1 MNELLNFCLDQL
13 DLAQAPSLAT
23 VVAYPCPAPFS
34 MTLRVCAQ
42 DVFKAESRKVKIG
55 WQMPRTFFPTLFCGE
70 TSDPFELR
78 DLRRLATPVYFRAGK
93 TIFSEGEPADSVY
106 GVSHGVVR
114 LYKLLPDGRRQVLS
128 FALPGDFLG
137 MPLADRHNF
146 SADAIGEIALCRFSR
161 DNLTKFIQSSPNI
174 MRRLIEFAT
183 RELDMAQ
190 DQLLLLGNG
199 SAEEKV
205 AIFLVSWRNRLARLS
220 VFSETVPLPMRR
232 QDIADFL
239 GLKLET
245 ISRTLAKLEQKN
257 VIRIVPKGVFLTGLE
272 QTLLVKGRS
281 YQPDVEGR

>member
-1 MNELLNFCLDQL
+1 
-13 DLAQAPSLAT
+13 
-23 VVAYPCPAPFS
+23 
-34 MTLRVCAQ
+34 
-42 DVFKAESRKVKIG
+42 
-55 WQMPRTFFPTLFCGE
+55 MPRALFPTLFCGA
-70 TSDPFELR
+70 TVNPLELR
-78 DLRRLATPVYFRAGK
+78 ALQGLGSPIYFRSGR
-93 TIFSEGEPADSVY
+93 TIFSESELAESIFGLSQ
-106 GVSHGVVR
+106 GVVR
-114 LYKLLPDGRRQVLS
+114 LYKLLPDGRRQVLA

-146 SADAIGEIALCRFSR
+146 SADAIGEVALCRFSR
-161 DNLTKFIQSSPNI
+161 GELKKLIQASPGI
-174 MRRLIEFAT
+174 MRLMIDFAT

-245 ISRTLAKLEQKN
+245 VSRTLAKLEQKN
-257 VIRIVPKGVFLTGLE
+257 VIRLVPKGVFLTGLE
-272 QTLLVKGRS
+272 HTLLVTGRN
-281 YQPDVEGR
+281 YQPNI